1 MKRLIGLLMM
11 LGLVVGV
18 VGCGDDDNP
27 VKSSNEDLLVGTWLD
42 EDGDSITFRS
52 DATFVDGDGDDGT
65 LVDSDG
71 GFELVGTWSLAGDK
85 LTVTYSEADYRELF
99 IGLLAAEIGS
109 LAEVSDA
116 EMGELFD
123 AFMADEFPDGLVL
136 IITINS
142 ITDTEL
148 ITTDEDDEREVA
160 TRKT

>member
-1 MKRLIGLLMM
+1 M
-11 LGLVVGV
+11 
-18 VGCGDDDNP
+18 P
-27 VKSSNEDLLVGTWLD
+27 AA
-42 EDGDSITFRS
+42 FRS
-52 DATFVDGDGDDGT
+52 FAR
-65 LVDSDG
+65 SR
-71 GFELVGTWSLAGDK
+71 EGDK

-99 IGLLAAEIGS
+99 IGLPAAEIGS
-109 LAEVSDA
+109 LAEVSDT

-148 ITTDEDDEREVA
+148 ITTDEDDERDVL